1 MSRKLKEYE
10 DIAEKE
16 VFNLTWVDFAIEL
29 EGIKDLGDD
38 FESTPLFKIMTL
50 AEGVNVKEKLSH
62 LWKKERWIKD
72 SFFYGL
78 TPKMRSMLSLENPG
92 KRRNFRQGLDPN
104 IPELSF
110 SMSDPTSKS
119 KRTSRSSD
127 PEKKSSSDR
136 ELKKSKRDRSRSKSR
151 DQRSRSRDKSQRS
164 KSRDQSQRSESR
176 DKSQKSKS
184 RDQSQ
189 KSKSRDESQRSR
201 SSATKNK
208 VQESQRS
215 TSSSDLDKVLRPK
228 TQDASKNK
236 WSDNV
241 MENLT
246 SEEEEAKEETETE
259 EEEEA
264 EVPIQNVPHRQ
275 VLTSQQLAKYKSRY
289 NQKMA
294 SMSKRKQDAALPK
307 PMIPESKWIELKQHA
322 AEIFESGNNSEDASK
337 AKRLI
342 ERMQYELTQRD
353 PEDPNNRL
361 RKWNLPSNINE
372 SEPAFRFLKKYVPS
386 YKEYLNLT
394 ADTT

>member
-1 MSRKLKEYE
+1 MSRKLEEYK

-16 VFNLTWVDFAIEL
+16 VFNLTWVDFAREL
-29 EGIKDLGDD
+29 EGVKDLGDD

-78 TPKMRSMLSLENPG
+78 TSKMRSMLSLENPG

-119 KRTSRSSD
+119 KRASRSSD

-151 DQRSRSRDKSQRS
+151 DQRSRSRDKSQTS
-164 KSRDQSQRSESR
+164 KPRDQSP
-176 DKSQKSKS
+176 KSKPRDQS
-184 RDQSQ
+184 PKSKPRDQSQ

-201 SSATKNK
+201 SSATRKT

-228 TQDASKNK
+228 TQDSSKNK
-236 WSDNV
+236 WSDSV
-241 MENLT
+241 LENLT
-246 SEEEEAKEETETE
+246 SEEEEAEEEAKEETDLYR
-259 EEEEA
+259 
-264 EVPIQNVPHRQ
+264 VCLIDKYLLPDNWPD
-275 VLTSQQLAKYKSRY
+275 TSQDITK
-289 NQKMA
+289 
-294 SMSKRKQDAALPK
+294 
-307 PMIPESKWIELKQHA
+307 KWH
-322 AEIFESGNNSEDASK
+322 
-337 AKRLI
+337 
-342 ERMQYELTQRD
+342 
-353 PEDPNNRL
+353 P
-361 RKWNLPSNINE
+361 
-372 SEPAFRFLKKYVPS
+372 
-386 YKEYLNLT
+386 
-394 ADTT
+394 